1 MEVIE
6 NIQSSEDVDV
16 PSDTECPI
24 CLGDSSQES
33 WRELPCS
40 HRFHK
45 AEETLESFE
54 SALEDCL
61 VEWLAR
67 KTRCPLC
74 RMDLHWAYHQA
85 TQAGLQVGA
94 DMAAQVDAV

>member
-1 MEVIE
+1 MSIKGLVCVVALAIIVGTSSTRIFPTLREIEDRWGVAGTAVAEVIE

-16 PSDTECPI
+16 PPDTECPI

-45 AEETLESFE
+45 AQYF
-54 SALEDCL
+54 
-61 VEWLAR
+61 
-67 KTRCPLC
+67 
-74 RMDLHWAYHQA
+74 
-85 TQAGLQVGA
+85 QVLRTISYY
-94 DMAAQVDAV
+94 